1 MSDPKPRGLRAPP
14 PHATPIPPSL
24 QAKMAAFANRASPA
38 ATSQP
43 APLYAH
49 PVLHPAP
56 ASFPPPRASMA
67 ARRARPNFS
76 LRDIV
81 PNDGPAVAG
90 LGAGRPT
97 VPPRKPPPAGN
108 FGSPFSNFSKIVYVL
123 PSLCGVC
130 S

>member
-1 MSDPKPRGLRAPP
+1 MALVKAASLRTAMSDPKPRGLRATPP
-14 PHATPIPPSL
+14 QATPIPPSL

-38 ATSQP
+38 DTNQA

-49 PVLHPAP
+49 PVLN
-56 ASFPPPRASMA
+56 MA

-81 PNDGPAVAG
+81 PNDGPSVAG
-90 LGAGRPT
+90 LGAGRPAI
-97 VPPRKPPPAGN
+97 PPRKPPPAGN
-108 FGSPFSNFSKIVYVL
+108 FGSPFSNFSKIVYVPL
-123 PSLCGVC
+123 SRSDTC